1 MIEKTIF
8 EITGELIENYNILD
22 VLSENEVK
30 KLNKIIDT
38 CKDDIEIDST
48 QFEISFNILDSI
60 ENDIEKLKIEYRNS
74 NVKVMIEMIEK
85 IHFKYFQIVD
95 LYIQYKDVKKFQSTI
110 LASRLEYF
118 LFDDY
123 CNLNKLIKKIF
134 NDVSSQIGLTFDFS
148 TSCDHLDDPIENRI
162 LFKLTFRFL
171 LELKTM
177 RFNKYPWNG
186 SKSLTLKADG
196 DDMIDRVDPLVLIW
210 GPWEEMLDENE
221 VNHILKQYGYKST
234 ISEKITKHVINL
246 VHKRISDDLKDNFID
261 LENYINEI
269 MNFHCALLQFKTY
282 YGNDHLNILKKIFCI
297 KKIVDSYFDGMKKRS
312 MRNLGKIFSS
322 SHYESLFSNDPTKCK
337 TSLDIIVEKLVN
349 NIEDLTG

>member
-1 MIEKTIF
+1 MDQHSSSSSSSSSTRSITPPSSSLPSSAKINSKIFKLKQILSEFDDYFYNYEKRVNRQFILFNAKIEHSLDKIKDVKKNNLGANNIQMIEKTIF

-118 LFDDY
+118 FFDDY

-221 VNHILKQYGYKST
+221 VSTLK
-234 ISEKITKHVINL
+234 
-246 VHKRISDDLKDNFID
+246 
-261 LENYINEI
+261 
-269 MNFHCALLQFKTY
+269 C
-282 YGNDHLNILKKIFCI
+282 LKKI
-297 KKIVDSYFDGMKKRS
+297 
-312 MRNLGKIFSS
+312 
-322 SHYESLFSNDPTKCK
+322 P
-337 TSLDIIVEKLVN
+337 KLKF
-349 NIEDLTG
+349 